1 LEIEMDMHAQLRHV
15 ETKQDFR
22 TAFAVMRELRPH
34 LTDVDAF
41 MAQVERQAHEGYRL
55 LAAWQGAELVGLAG
69 YRLQENLIH
78 GRFLYIDDLVTAA
91 SVRST
96 GVGAA
101 LVDAVREIAHRHDC
115 KQLILDTA
123 LANARGQR
131 FYFRQGL
138 LSRALHF
145 GQALSKE

>member
-1 LEIEMDMHAQLRHV
+1 MDMNVQLRHV
-15 ETKQDFR
+15 ETNQDFQA
-22 TAFAVMRELRPH
+22 AFAVMRELRPH
-34 LTDVDAF
+34 LVDVDAF
-41 MAQVERQAHEGYRL
+41 IAQVQRQAREGFRL
-55 LAAWQGAELVGLAG
+55 LAASLETELVGLAG
-69 YRLQENLIH
+69 YRFQENLIY
-78 GRFLYIDDLVTAA
+78 GRFLYIDDLVTTA

-101 LVDAVREIAHRHDC
+101 LVDAVREEAYRHDC

-123 LANARGQR
+123 LGNSRGQR

>member
-1 LEIEMDMHAQLRHV
+1 MDMNMQLRHV
-15 ETKQDFR
+15 EANQDIHA
-22 TAFAVMRELRPH
+22 AFAVMRELRPH
-34 LTDVDAF
+34 LVDVDAF
-41 MAQVERQAHEGYRL
+41 IAQVQRQAREGYRL
-55 LAAWQGAELVGLAG
+55 LAAWQGTELVGLAG
-69 YRLQENLIH
+69 YRLQENLIY
-78 GRFLYIDDLVTAA
+78 GRFLYIDDLVTTS

-101 LVDAVREIAHRHDC
+101 LVDAVREEAYRHDC

-123 LANARGQR
+123 LGNALGQR

>member
-1 LEIEMDMHAQLRHV
+1 MNAQLRHV
-15 ETKQDFR
+15 ETDRDFHA
-22 TAFAVMRELRPH
+22 AFAVMRELRPH
-34 LTDVDAF
+34 LVDADAF
-41 MAQVERQAHEGYRL
+41 MAQVERQARQEGYRL
-55 LAAWQGAELVGLAG
+55 LAAWQGTELVGLAG
-69 YRLQENLIH
+69 YRFQENLIY
-78 GRFLYIDDLVTAA
+78 GRFVYIDDLVTTA

-101 LVDAVREIAHRHDC
+101 LVDAVREDAYRHDC

-123 LANARGQR
+123 LGNSLGQR

-145 GQALSKE
+145 GQALSRE

>member
-1 LEIEMDMHAQLRHV
+1 MNVQLRHV
-15 ETKQDFR
+15 EKNQDFH

-34 LTDVDAF
+34 LVDVDAF
-41 MAQVERQAHEGYRL
+41 IAQVQRQAGEGYRL
-55 LAAWQGAELVGLAG
+55 LAAWHGTELVGLAG
-69 YRLQENLIH
+69 YRLQENLIY
-78 GRFLYIDDLVTAA
+78 GRFLYIDDLVTTA

-101 LVDAVREIAHRHDC
+101 LVDAVREEAYRHGC

-123 LANARGQR
+123 LGNALAQR

-145 GQALSKE
+145 GQTLSTE